1 MVKPS
6 SPDEKSHAKSSVD
19 TLPSAL
25 KKSPIIRDITDVEVL
40 DRIFLIISNQ
50 IQIMA
55 LSLQKDIN
63 FQFFFI

>member
-1 MVKPS
+1 M
-6 SPDEKSHAKSSVD
+6 D

-25 KKSPIIRDITDVEVL
+25 KKSPILRDINDVEVL
-40 DRIFLIISNQ
+40 DKIFSVISSQ

-63 FQFFFI
+63 FQFINKKNYFVIL